1 MTGGVGPGRP
11 DALAPARDS
20 GMALDPAVTFAG
32 ERGRPADG
40 VVDPWGPPARVWA
53 ERQGRME
60 DSEG

>member
-11 DALAPARDS
+11 NALAPACDS
-20 GMALDPAVTFAG
+20 GMAPDPAVTFAG
-32 ERGRPADG
+32 ERGLSVDG
-40 VVDPWGPPARVWA
+40 VVDPWSPSARVWA